1 MHYAMSFLVSMAYSC
16 QEVTQALC
24 NSDNF
29 SKWLK
34 RLTLDAPEVTFM
46 KYAIFNF
53 LVTPFCDALSNI
65 PSYIKK

>member
-1 MHYAMSFLVSMAYSC
+1 MHHGALTGFVTLFPVMHYAMSFLVSMAYSC

-34 RLTLDAPEVTFM
+34 CLTLDAPEVTFM
-46 KYAIFNF
+46 KYSIFNLF
-53 LVTPFCDALSNI
+53 
-65 PSYIKK
+65 